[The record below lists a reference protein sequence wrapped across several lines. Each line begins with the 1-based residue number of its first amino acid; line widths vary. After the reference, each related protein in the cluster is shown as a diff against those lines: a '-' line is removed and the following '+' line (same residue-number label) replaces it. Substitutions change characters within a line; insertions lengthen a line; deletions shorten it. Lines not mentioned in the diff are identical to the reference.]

1 MEFKETKTFT
11 RWVTQELDDDEYAL
25 LQNALQITPA
35 LGPVIPKGGG
45 LRKVRWGRGTTG
57 KQGGVR
63 VIYYW
68 VSKDDLILFLLG
80 YGKDE
85 QDDLSSKQLK
95 LLRSLVKE
103 EYK

>member
-1 MEFKETKTFT
+1 M
-11 RWVTQELDDDEYAL
+11 
-25 LQNALQITPA
+25 
-35 LGPVIPKGGG
+35 
-45 LRKVRWGRGTTG
+45 
-57 KQGGVR
+57 R